1 MLLQTLP
8 IHAGRSHSHPVGRT
22 AVASPP
28 QRDEGSTGKDNADW
42 GRPHSLLFFP
52 VHE

>member
-8 IHAGRSHSHPVGRT
+8 IRAGRSHSHPVGRR

-28 QRDEGSTGKDNADW
+28 QRDERSTGKDDADW
-42 GRPHSLLFFP
+42 GRPHSFLFFP
-52 VHE
+52 VCE